1 MSFSDYKTALVT
13 GASSGMGAAIVER
26 FCKEG
31 LAVHALAR
39 RKDRLEEL
47 AGRTGCIPHE
57 LDMTDYAGLNSLLG
71 SLEIDVLVNN
81 AGLGMTGNLTTLGED
96 DINRMIDL
104 NLRSVLQTVRIV
116 LPGMIGRDRG
126 HIINISSIAGHYNF
140 GGNPVYHATKSAIHM
155 LSQQIRVD
163 VLGKRIR
170 VTEICPGRVET
181 EIFNTNHGV
190 SSREEA
196 RKKFYDGYEVPSA
209 AHIADT
215 AAFAVGMPSHVNV
228 GLIEIMPTFQVP
240 GGLTTLKTRE

>member
-13 GASSGMGAAIVER
+13 GASAGMGAAIVER

-31 LAVHALAR
+31 LTVHAVAR
-39 RKDRLEEL
+39 RKDRLQDL
-47 AGRTGCIPHE
+47 AARTGCIPHE
-57 LDMTDYAGLNSLLG
+57 LDMTDYAGLNELLG
-71 SLEIDVLVNN
+71 NLEVDVLVNN
-81 AGLGMTGNLTTLGED
+81 AGLGMVGNLTTLSED
-96 DINRMIDL
+96 DINNMIDL
-104 NLRSVLQTVRIV
+104 NLRSVLQSVRVV
-116 LPGMIGRDRG
+116 LPGMIARDRG

-190 SSREEA
+190 SSGEEA
-196 RKKFYDGYEVPSA
+196 HKKFYEGYEVPSA
-209 AHIADT
+209 EHIADT
-215 AAFAVGMPSHVNV
+215 AAFAVNMPSYVNV

-240 GGLTTLKTRE
+240 GGLTTLKTK